1 MRSNLVLRLISV
13 AIGAKLLLSTQ
24 SSPQG
29 QTAGE
34 SGVTG
39 SRTWP
44 AILSSGLKPR

>member
-1 MRSNLVLRLISV
+1 MLSNLVLRLVSV
-13 AIGAKLLLSTQ
+13 AIVAKLLLLAQ

-29 QTAGE
+29 QTGGK

-44 AILSSGLKPR
+44 VILSPS